1 MANSV
6 HTKMQG
12 LIDLISRPSRPPNAP
27 AQQGDAFR
35 KSMMDP
41 DGPAPEKATT
51 GMAPA
56 GEQASFG
63 KAASSDLNW
72 VEGDAGAIEDAAQTG
87 KSDGAAS
94 PEETVKAEAE
104 DAAAAASAELEDTP
118 SETGDR
124 DEADAQ
130 AETAVAAVSAPTKAA
145 QAEGSAD
152 EGDGSKETKANH
164 TPQSGT
170 PLVSPDKPSEAA
182 QAIEPAQTMAPADH
196 VQESART
203 PADNPVASPA
213 ASAASGTDAK
223 PAPVAS
229 PVADAEAPA
238 NDVPAGASSKGEQEA
253 AVDRGRQPDR
263 AATLP
268 DADRPSSGPLTNE
281 TAAAAASPVAAA
293 AILKDA
299 SRGTPPQAS
308 AQAAAVQHA
317 APQPVRGV
325 EQGKDKLVH
334 PAGERHADTLTGIMP
349 PAAMTPPEE
358 TLGQHALSDT
368 MGKPESLFSIAQPAA
383 GAPGPAINV
392 ANGIVLQGMQT
403 NAAMIATPPEVVDIV
418 RAKLAGTDGSDRITV
433 QLDPPELGRVSIDF
447 KFDAQQ
453 GLQHIT
459 VTGDTPEAMRQ
470 LRQLHFQLAQ
480 ALEQHGL
487 SSQDMT
493 FRQNSSQQD
502 QQPSGRLA
510 GGPLSFAEDEL
521 VAQTL
526 TAANLPNR
534 ARTIAAGLD
543 IKL

>member
-56 GEQASFG
+56 GEQASSG

-72 VEGDAGAIEDAAQTG
+72 VEGDSGAIEDAAQTG

-124 DEADAQ
+124 DEAGAQ
-130 AETAVAAVSAPTKAA
+130 AETAVAAVSAPATAA

-152 EGDGSKETKANH
+152 EGGGSKETKANH
-164 TPQSGT
+164 TPHSGT
-170 PLVSPDKPSEAA
+170 PLVFPDKPSEAA

-196 VQESART
+196 VQEGART
-203 PADNPVASPA
+203 PADSQVASPA
-213 ASAASGTDAK
+213 
-223 PAPVAS
+223 PVTA

-253 AVDRGRQPDR
+253 AADRGRQPDR
-263 AATLP
+263 ASNLP
-268 DADRPSSGPLTNE
+268 IADRPSSGPLTNE

-293 AILKDA
+293 AIQKDA

-334 PAGERHADTLTGIMP
+334 PAGERHADTLTGIMS

-368 MGKPESLFSIAQPAA
+368 MGKPESLFSVAQPAA

-392 ANGIVLQGMQT
+392 ANGIVLQGMQA